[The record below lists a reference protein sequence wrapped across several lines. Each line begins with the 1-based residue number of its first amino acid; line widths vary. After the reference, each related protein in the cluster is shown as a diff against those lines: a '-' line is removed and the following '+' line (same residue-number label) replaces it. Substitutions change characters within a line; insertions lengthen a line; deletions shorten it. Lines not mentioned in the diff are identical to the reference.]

1 MHFSFRRFLGV
12 SGDFWGT
19 GLQHVW
25 QDGAVGAFHVEQDF
39 PAGHSEED
47 GHPLSNVVKL
57 ADLKEAVSGCSGQ
70 TAVAVLPCEQWL
82 DSAEIS

>member
-1 MHFSFRRFLGV
+1 M
-12 SGDFWGT
+12 
-19 GLQHVW
+19 W

-47 GHPLSNVVKL
+47 GHPLANVVKL

-70 TAVAVLPCEQWL
+70 MRTVAVMPCEQWL
-82 DSAEIS
+82 DSAEYS